1 MRKIHQLTFANRYA
15 RLPEHFYSR
24 VRPTP
29 LPAPYLVSFNA
40 SAAKLIDL
48 DAAEAQRPDFAEHF
62 SGNRLPPDAEPLA
75 MLYAGHQF
83 GQFVPQL
90 GDGRAIMLG
99 EIRNHAGEH
108 WELQLKGSGVTPYS
122 RRGDGRA
129 VLRSSIREYLCSE
142 AMHGLGIPTSRA
154 LCIVGS
160 DEPVY
165 REYAETAAV
174 LTRLAPS
181 HVRFGSFEVFAS
193 RGQQE
198 HITALADF
206 VIAHHYREFADATDK
221 YRLFLEAVTQRT
233 AKLMAQWQAVGF
245 CHGVMNTDNMSILGL
260 TLDYGPFGFME
271 TFDPGYICNHSDP
284 QGRYAYDQQP
294 QVGLWNLACLAHA
307 MSRLVDEP
315 MRDEIMESYAPTYY
329 QHYLNLMAGKLG
341 LTNSSMADFPLI
353 EAWLE
358 LLQRNQMDFTLSFRK
373 LGDFKTALDADNSR
387 IRDQFVDREAFDVW
401 AQDYH
406 ARLSNENSDDQARK
420 VSMDAVN
427 PKYVLRNY
435 LAQQAI
441 EQAERG
447 DYSEIDRLLAL
458 FSKPFDEQPE
468 MERYAEPPPESA
480 RHIVVSCSS

>member
-1 MRKIHQLTFANRYA
+1 
-15 RLPEHFYSR
+15 
-24 VRPTP
+24 
-29 LPAPYLVSFNA
+29 
-40 SAAKLIDL
+40 
-48 DAAEAQRPDFAEHF
+48 
-62 SGNRLPPDAEPLA
+62 
-75 MLYAGHQF
+75 
-83 GQFVPQL
+83 
-90 GDGRAIMLG
+90 
-99 EIRNHAGEH
+99 
-108 WELQLKGSGVTPYS
+108 
-122 RRGDGRA
+122 
-129 VLRSSIREYLCSE
+129 
-142 AMHGLGIPTSRA
+142 
-154 LCIVGS
+154 
-160 DEPVY
+160 
-165 REYAETAAV
+165 
-174 LTRLAPS
+174 
-181 HVRFGSFEVFAS
+181 
-193 RGQQE
+193 
-198 HITALADF
+198 
-206 VIAHHYREFADATDK
+206 
-221 YRLFLEAVTQRT
+221 
-233 AKLMAQWQAVGF
+233 MAQWQAVGF

-307 MSRLVDEP
+307 LSKLVDEP

-329 QHYLNLMAGKLG
+329 QHYLNMMAGKLG
-341 LTNSSMADFPLI
+341 LTNPSMADFPLI
-353 EAWLE
+353 EAWFE

-373 LGDFKTALDADNSR
+373 LGDFKTAPDADNSR

-401 AQDYH
+401 AQDYR